1 MSYESRRG
9 GIPVSGNYY
18 YFFFAGYYAT
28 ERAADVLQQYGIPA
42 RVVKSPVILQSGCSF
57 AVLLDPADGESAAK
71 VLAQKGLPIV
81 HSMVKQY
88 R

>member
-1 MSYESRRG
+1 M
-9 GIPVSGNYY
+9 
-18 YFFFAGYYAT
+18 FFAGYYAT

>member
-1 MSYESRRG
+1 
-9 GIPVSGNYY
+9 VSGNYY
-18 YFFFAGYYAT
+18 YLFFAGYYAT

-81 HSMVKQY
+81 HSMVKRY

>member
-1 MSYESRRG
+1 M
-9 GIPVSGNYY
+9 SGNYY
-18 YFFFAGYYAT
+18 YLFFAGYYAT
-28 ERAADVLQQYGIPA
+28 ERAADVLQQYGFPA
-42 RVVKSPVILQSGCSF
+42 RVVKSPVILQSGCNF
-57 AVLLDPADGESAAK
+57 AVLLDSADGESAAK